1 MMVAAWRLVMP
12 LCSLVAA
19 SADNCLLCTE
29 STFFERQLKWLLTV
43 KKKCHYRGGYAWV
56 GNAPSAPGEE
66 IFFWRKFFF
75 WSQSNDK
82 KYYNIRRKLCPPK
95 NFVRLW
101 VGGLNYMLKL
111 TYKSIFVMGF
121 WIIWQIS
128 KFNRFCPL
136 LLET

>member
-82 KYYNIRRKLCPPK
+82 KYYNTNQCNFGINEFNLTCEVYKNGKYLVLYLLVSKRKRELYNCLS
-95 NFVRLW
+95 FSMLLISQV
-101 VGGLNYMLKL
+101 GLN
-111 TYKSIFVMGF
+111 
-121 WIIWQIS
+121 
-128 KFNRFCPL
+128 
-136 LLET
+136 